1 MSSYIQEQYPW
12 ASSPLIASAAMGG
25 FSGPAL
31 ATAVS
36 RAGGIGCIGAIND
49 MEKLDQQLK
58 SAKAS

>member
-49 MEKLDQQLK
+49 MEKLAEK
-58 SAKAS
+58 